1 MTTILNNISMAHFML
16 AQTVDFKEGTSYV
29 LGIIMIIGFVWGTIK
44 IMVGADK
51 KSKGD
56 PDGMSSIIGGLL
68 IAGAPAIMF
77 ALYVIFGLGDGAVT
91 PEF

>member
-1 MTTILNNISMAHFML
+1 MTTLLNITKYSPVLL
-16 AQTVDFKEGTSYV
+16 AQTVDFKEGTAYV